1 MTRGRYPF
9 VVCLFL
15 LTLLLFEEQSFAQN
29 RFRVMFYNVENLFDC
44 RHDTLKN
51 DSEFLPN
58 SLRAW
63 HYGRY
68 KQKLTNISKVIT
80 AVGEW
85 TPPALVGLCEVEN
98 DSVLT
103 ALVKYSPLKEQG
115 YRYVM
120 TDSPDE
126 RGIDVA
132 LLYQRGS
139 FRLIDRHSIR
149 ITFPDNPQKTTRDIL
164 HVAGEVISG
173 DTLDVFVCHFPSR
186 MGGEI
191 ESEPYRLFAANLL
204 KLYTDSLFAIRTHP
218 NILIMGDFND
228 YPHNKSISEV
238 LGAKAPSGSIDSK
251 RFYNLL
257 ANRKKDKSFGT
268 YKYQG
273 EWNILDQLIVS
284 GFLLARKEGISTS
297 EKQAGICNYP
307 FLLKKDEKYSGYKPF
322 RTYYGMKYQ
331 GGFSDHLPVYL
342 DFTFSE

>member
-103 ALVKYSPLKEQG
+103 ALVKYSPLKE
-115 YRYVM
+115 
-120 TDSPDE
+120 
-126 RGIDVA
+126 
-132 LLYQRGS
+132 
-139 FRLIDRHSIR
+139 
-149 ITFPDNPQKTTRDIL
+149 
-164 HVAGEVISG
+164 
-173 DTLDVFVCHFPSR
+173 
-186 MGGEI
+186 
-191 ESEPYRLFAANLL
+191 
-204 KLYTDSLFAIRTHP
+204 
-218 NILIMGDFND
+218 
-228 YPHNKSISEV
+228 
-238 LGAKAPSGSIDSK
+238 
-251 RFYNLL
+251 
-257 ANRKKDKSFGT
+257 
-268 YKYQG
+268 
-273 EWNILDQLIVS
+273 
-284 GFLLARKEGISTS
+284 
-297 EKQAGICNYP
+297 
-307 FLLKKDEKYSGYKPF
+307 
-322 RTYYGMKYQ
+322 
-331 GGFSDHLPVYL
+331 
-342 DFTFSE
+342 